1 MTTFD
6 TVVRGTAGND
16 TLGNT
21 STPLNQLI
29 NAGAG
34 NDVLRGGKGDDRII
48 GGAGDDIMSGGA
60 GADQFYFNG
69 ADVGAGDKATD
80 RIVDLNFADGD
91 TIVFDNYGSNFFADH
106 TGVNAMD
113 SGNDAII
120 SSFAGLK
127 NLVANSGGAISATNG
142 NNNLLILTITYDT
155 DHTQV
160 IRISNGWAGYDAAGN
175 PV

>member
-6 TVVRGTAGND
+6 TTVRGTAGND
-16 TLGNT
+16 TLGST
-21 STPLNQLI
+21 STTLNQLI
-29 NAGAG
+29 RAGDG
-34 NDVLRGGKGDDRII
+34 NDVLRGGKGDDRLV

-69 ADVGAGDKATD
+69 ADVGAGDKDTD

-91 TIVFDNYGSNFFADH
+91 TIVFDNYGSSFFADQ
-106 TGVNAMD
+106 TGVDAFD
-113 SGNDAII
+113 SGNDAIVN
-120 SSFAGLK
+120 SFTGLK
-127 NLVANSGGAISATNG
+127 NLVSSSGGAISAVNG
-142 NNNLLILTITYDT
+142 GNNLLILTITYDT